1 MNGFTVLTKYADK
14 HLLLQNYSSFQF
26 KNPLFGKTDF
36 SKKKN
41 ANISYSF
48 VFQPEKNHPLDN
60 WNSTEYKSIN
70 MSPIVPLINGV

>member
-36 SKKKN
+36 SKKKM
-41 ANISYSF
+41 
-48 VFQPEKNHPLDN
+48 Q
-60 WNSTEYKSIN
+60 
-70 MSPIVPLINGV
+70 M